1 MQGKQILCRSNT
13 TTQTKKKSI
22 DILRDKR
29 TYGSHEA
36 TKEYYFL
43 NLEKKRTFMLNK

>member
-13 TTQTKKKSI
+13 TRQTKKKSI

-36 TKEYYFL
+36 TKEYYIL